1 MPMPTQYASIAG
13 WQDEQHVLENR
24 QFYREKFAAT
34 TAILAEVCT
43 VKQSPASFYLWLKT
57 SSDDAEFARQLF
69 AQENVTVLPGSYL
82 SREVDGINPGKNHVR
97 LALVASV
104 DECIE
109 AAQRIK
115 NFINSLNEKTL

>member
-1 MPMPTQYASIAG
+1 
-13 WQDEQHVLENR
+13 
-24 QFYREKFAAT
+24 
-34 TAILAEVCT
+34 
-43 VKQSPASFYLWLKT
+43 
-57 SSDDAEFARQLF
+57 
-69 AQENVTVLPGSYL
+69 
-82 SREVDGINPGKNHVR
+82 VDGINPGKNHVR

>member
-1 MPMPTQYASIAG
+1 V
-13 WQDEQHVLENR
+13 HHR
-24 QFYREKFAAT
+24 QQ
-34 TAILAEVCT
+34 IL
-43 VKQSPASFYLWLKT
+43 
-57 SSDDAEFARQLF
+57 
-69 AQENVTVLPGSYL
+69 NVNPGSYL